1 MKLRSNIVRPLAE
14 GRMNVLN
21 DCMVCNGWVCCSFS
35 CAIQNKARAEFLK
48 FDDGG
53 NMNGAFWIETE

>member
-1 MKLRSNIVRPLAE
+1 
-14 GRMNVLN
+14 MNVLK
-21 DCMVCNGWVCCSFS
+21 DWSVCNGWVCCSFS
-35 CAIQNKARAEFLK
+35 CVIQNKARAEFLK